1 MKAKVSLVAV
11 AVTLVAAGPAA
22 AWGDLGHEVT
32 GLIAYGR
39 LTPAAKVKVDA
50 LLAADSDGLTAPD
63 FASRTTWTDKYRT
76 GHRETAA

>member
-11 AVTLVAAGPAA
+11 AATLVAAGPAA

-63 FASRTTWTDKYRT
+63 FASRTTWADKYRT

>member
-32 GLIAYGR
+32 GLPE
-39 LTPAAKVKVDA
+39 TVAAEMRASLWAPWPVMGNSSRV
-50 LLAADSDGLTAPD
+50 LTACD
-63 FASRTTWTDKYRT
+63 
-76 GHRETAA
+76 